1 MVHEKEK
8 EKKERGKTAKT
19 KEHMIDARTWAED
32 IKELTEG
39 IEKKAVY
46 LDEKQYMSY
55 LKALKN
61 LEKILA

>member
-1 MVHEKEK
+1 MRRKRKRRKE
-8 EKKERGKTAKT
+8 EKTAKT